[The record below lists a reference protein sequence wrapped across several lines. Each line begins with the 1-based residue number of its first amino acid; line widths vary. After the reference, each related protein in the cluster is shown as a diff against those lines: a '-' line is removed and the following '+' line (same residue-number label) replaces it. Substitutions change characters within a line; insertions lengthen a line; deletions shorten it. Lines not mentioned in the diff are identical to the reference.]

1 MSTTQIPLG
10 ATARATAPSVAHIP
24 RPRQE
29 ERPPTPVVEPDV
41 VGTPSRRGIRASA
54 VALDAALSLALA
66 SAFVVVRGL
75 PTVVAALAAVGWV
88 VVLLLTGPY
97 RTWLVGDS
105 RLSRARLV
113 LGAGLRL
120 AVLSLAV
127 SPWLPEVHP
136 VTLAQ
141 LFVALGA
148 VSSLH
153 LALGVRQQR
162 LRLVVAGHPRDVQD
176 AVVELRA
183 AGSHEVAAVCLSRPS
198 KVALGDVPTYVGFDS
213 SPGAA
218 RAHGADAVVVLP
230 GARLAPVEIRR
241 LHWALAAV
249 GAELCLG
256 TGLLDVTP
264 DRTRFFTSG
273 GLHLVHVAPAP
284 LRGPC
289 RVVKDLVERALAA
302 VALVLVSPSL
312 AAISLAVR
320 LDSPGPALYR
330 QTRVGRD
337 GRHFTMYKFRS
348 MSVTADQERDDLLA
362 HNEADGV
369 LFKIQDDPRITRMG
383 GWLRRWSVDE
393 VPQLWNVVRGDMA
406 LIGPR
411 PALPE
416 EVAQYDVDPARRL
429 VVKPGLTGLWQ
440 VSGRSDLSWA
450 ESVRLDVKYVENW
463 SLRLDAHI
471 LLRTVRAV
479 VAHRGAY

>member
-1 MSTTQIPLG
+1 
-10 ATARATAPSVAHIP
+10 
-24 RPRQE
+24 
-29 ERPPTPVVEPDV
+29 
-41 VGTPSRRGIRASA
+41 
-54 VALDAALSLALA
+54 
-66 SAFVVVRGL
+66 
-75 PTVVAALAAVGWV
+75 
-88 VVLLLTGPY
+88 
-97 RTWLVGDS
+97 
-105 RLSRARLV
+105 
-113 LGAGLRL
+113 
-120 AVLSLAV
+120 
-127 SPWLPEVHP
+127 
-136 VTLAQ
+136 
-141 LFVALGA
+141 
-148 VSSLH
+148 
-153 LALGVRQQR
+153 
-162 LRLVVAGHPRDVQD
+162 
-176 AVVELRA
+176 
-183 AGSHEVAAVCLSRPS
+183 
-198 KVALGDVPTYVGFDS
+198 
-213 SPGAA
+213 
-218 RAHGADAVVVLP
+218 
-230 GARLAPVEIRR
+230 
-241 LHWALAAV
+241 
-249 GAELCLG
+249 
-256 TGLLDVTP
+256 
-264 DRTRFFTSG
+264 
-273 GLHLVHVAPAP
+273 VAPAP